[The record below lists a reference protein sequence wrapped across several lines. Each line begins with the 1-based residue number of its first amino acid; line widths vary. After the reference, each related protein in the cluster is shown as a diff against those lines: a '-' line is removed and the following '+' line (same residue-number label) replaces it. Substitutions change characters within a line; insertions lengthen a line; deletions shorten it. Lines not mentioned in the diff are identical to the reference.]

1 MLQRRICVR
10 SGFTIVELLVVVAII
25 MIPAALLLPALNA
38 AKQKGQAINCTANLK
53 QLTTAAQ
60 SYYDDF
66 GFGVQGVTAQYI
78 RWQSPLMERYI
89 YPQKARSSTMFNAQ
103 VLHLQK
109 LDDDGDRSGSA
120 RVKAYG
126 VFACPAQTAAN
137 YTRPFQEANHYG
149 INRFM
154 SKEMPSTIYGV
165 GYDGTVHYSRVR
177 RPTQRMLIADVKGS
191 GENAYS
197 PKDLAG
203 IDFRH
208 LARSNFAFL
217 DGHVES
223 RNRNVVPTPDWGS
236 GGRSYFWGNHPYP
249 GNE

>member
-1 MLQRRICVR
+1 MAVKKFYVR

-25 MIPAALLLPALNA
+25 MILAALLLPALNA

-53 QLTTAAQ
+53 QLMTAAQ

-89 YPQKARSSTMFNAQ
+89 YPQKARSSTMYNAQ

-109 LDDDGDRSGSA
+109 LDDDGDRSDSA

-165 GYDGTVHYSRVR
+165 GYDGTVRYSRVK

-197 PKDLAG
+197 PKELAG